1 MGKSPTTNH
10 LFDKRIIC
18 GNRRLKNLP
27 DLTVRAGLPKTGHA
41 LVTNPQTEHTPCLN
55 PNRCRYCPKLDH
67 SGHISC
73 PSTKIRYRTWKCTNC
88 NSSNLIYCI
97 TCKTCRIQY
106 VGQTKR
112 ALKCHMVEHF
122 GNNSSNDPDS
132 PLGEHYNLPGHN
144 VIDDILITILEFIHF
159 PRTDEA
165 RPLCKKEELK
175 WILRLNTWFPRGLN
189 VLD

>member
-1 MGKSPTTNH
+1 MVVRVLAPGEDGIVYIDFWSNSLTLFGHFLDRGYPAKLLAKSLIKASNQERDKLLQTKPKETKEEMEEKLLFAITTFFPNYPILKSSILDVWDLMGKSPTTNH

-73 PSTKIRYRTWKCTNC
+73 PST
-88 NSSNLIYCI
+88 
-97 TCKTCRIQY
+97 
-106 VGQTKR
+106 
-112 ALKCHMVEHF
+112 
-122 GNNSSNDPDS
+122 
-132 PLGEHYNLPGHN
+132 
-144 VIDDILITILEFIHF
+144 
-159 PRTDEA
+159 
-165 RPLCKKEELK
+165 
-175 WILRLNTWFPRGLN
+175 
-189 VLD
+189 

>member
-1 MGKSPTTNH
+1 MPPAPASSNISRALFATWEVLPPYRTQNTNKKPSDPFSEAPAPLFMHQKNKNTFPLRKRDNLLQTKPKETKEEMEEKLLFAITTFFPNYPILKSSILDVWDLMGKSPTTNH

-73 PSTKIRYRTWKCTNC
+73 PST
-88 NSSNLIYCI
+88 
-97 TCKTCRIQY
+97 
-106 VGQTKR
+106 
-112 ALKCHMVEHF
+112 
-122 GNNSSNDPDS
+122 
-132 PLGEHYNLPGHN
+132 
-144 VIDDILITILEFIHF
+144 
-159 PRTDEA
+159 
-165 RPLCKKEELK
+165 
-175 WILRLNTWFPRGLN
+175 
-189 VLD
+189 